1 MISRKGMVM
10 AYLHSSSACGVSAR
24 PTSFMARIRHAIALG
39 RSRSQLAG
47 LTDEQLADIGIS
59 RAQAN
64 EESKKSPWDGPD
76 HWVKQTY

>member
-1 MISRKGMVM
+1 
-10 AYLHSSSACGVSAR
+10 
-24 PTSFMARIRHAIALG
+24 MARIRHAIALG